1 MGNGSYKCY
10 RYLHSRSQYQIVF
23 DIQQQQMNEDEFQFK
38 RRIMGLWKHEVYKMT
53 LGEEAYADRD
63 TRKLSICL
71 GYRTLCSAVLDK
83 KMLTIVFGNTEWQE
97 LWDGSPEAIMNKQYV
112 YRWVAAVTDYTQ
124 VIVPFTYQW
133 YVKKNIRLPNV

>member
-1 MGNGSYKCY
+1 MGNVSYKCY

-63 TRKLSICL
+63 TRELSICL

-97 LWDGSPEAIMNKQYV
+97 LWDASPEAIMSKQYV
-112 YRWVAAVTDYTQ
+112 YRWVAAVTDYAQ